1 MHLSTTGIG
10 TFLTSLAWLFF
21 YYKLSKNKSSSNDFV
36 KYFKGFSLFF
46 GLFFLTFSVP
56 SILFSDD
63 ATLLGICYLIGH
75 MLCYIGFAYLVRIS
89 FLLAKPG
96 SSSLGAFIAFLI
108 AGAGATILNLVF
120 FNYPYVKDGVMQWG
134 QTPQVAAAIGI
145 LSIIAFLPVAI
156 LFTKEAVS
164 QPKNR
169 KRYGLI
175 AAAMFVTIICGPLH
189 DATSSA
195 VILMIADALSI
206 VACAMAFFGV
216 VLVPKVDVIKAS
228 TTVRRQSTR

>member
-21 YYKLSKNKSSSNDFV
+21 FYKLNKNKSSSNEFV

-46 GLFFLTFSVP
+46 GLFFLVFSVP
-56 SILFSDD
+56 SMLFSENS
-63 ATLLGICYLIGH
+63 TLLGVCYLIGH
-75 MLCYIGFAYLVRIS
+75 ALCYIGLAHLVRIS

-96 SSSLGAFIAFLI
+96 SSSLGAFVMFLI
-108 AGAGATILNLVF
+108 AGALATIMNIIF

-134 QTPQVAAAIGI
+134 QTPQVGAAIGI

-156 LFTKEAVS
+156 LFTKEAIV

-189 DATSSA
+189 DVTSSA
-195 VILMIADALSI
+195 VILMVADLLSI
-206 VACAMAFFGV
+206 IACSMAFFGV
-216 VLVPKVDVIKAS
+216 ISIPKVDVVKAKATS
-228 TTVRRQSTR
+228 